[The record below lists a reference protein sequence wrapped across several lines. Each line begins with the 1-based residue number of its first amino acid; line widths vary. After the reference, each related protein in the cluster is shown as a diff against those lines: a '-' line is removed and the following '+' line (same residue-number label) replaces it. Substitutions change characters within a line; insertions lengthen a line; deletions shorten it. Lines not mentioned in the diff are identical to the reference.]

1 VVKIGVFTLVCNS
14 HDQIKITEIGT
25 SDDKDW
31 KTELIKTIFGSKK
44 NHKVKE
50 PKRGRHGR
58 DRMGVGLTTTCA
70 ISSYLHKCCEF
81 EPR

>member
-1 VVKIGVFTLVCNS
+1 VVSVFTLVCNS

-58 DRMGVGLTTTCA
+58 VV
-70 ISSYLHKCCEF
+70 IVW
-81 EPR
+81 